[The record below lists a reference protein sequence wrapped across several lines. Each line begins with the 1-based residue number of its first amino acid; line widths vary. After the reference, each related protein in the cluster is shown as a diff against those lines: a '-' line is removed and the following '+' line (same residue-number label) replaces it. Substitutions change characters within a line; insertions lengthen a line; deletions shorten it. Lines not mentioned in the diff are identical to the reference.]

1 MIEKYYNL
9 FMNILELFEKLV
21 EIIQSSGTSGVVLS
35 CALMSVESIIPMIP
49 LVALIT
55 INMMILGKVVGFFV
69 SWFFTCVG
77 CVISYSIFK
86 YGFGKKFDR
95 LTEDKQT
102 INKYKKVI
110 RNISFPLLVLI
121 IAMPLTPAFVVNIV
135 AGILKMDFKKYLL
148 ALLIGKLSMV
158 YFLGYFGTSFVE
170 SIKNPILFIKMII
183 IMIIIYGSCYLIN
196 KFLKLN

>member
-1 MIEKYYNL
+1 MEI
-9 FMNILELFEKLV
+9 MELMKKIID
-21 EIIQSSGTSGVVLS
+21 IIQNSGPSGVIFA

-69 SWFFTCVG
+69 SWFFTVLG
-77 CVISYSIFK
+77 CIMSYFIFK
-86 YGFGKKFDR
+86 KGFGNKFDK

-110 RNISFPLLVLI
+110 RNIPFPTLVLI

-135 AGILKMDFKKYLL
+135 AGLLKMDFKKFVI
-148 ALLIGKLSMV
+148 ALMIGKLSMV
-158 YFLGYFGTSFVE
+158 YFLGYFGYSFVE
-170 SIKNPILFIKMII
+170 SISNPILLVKVVIVMVL
-183 IMIIIYGSCYLIN
+183 IYGGCYIIN